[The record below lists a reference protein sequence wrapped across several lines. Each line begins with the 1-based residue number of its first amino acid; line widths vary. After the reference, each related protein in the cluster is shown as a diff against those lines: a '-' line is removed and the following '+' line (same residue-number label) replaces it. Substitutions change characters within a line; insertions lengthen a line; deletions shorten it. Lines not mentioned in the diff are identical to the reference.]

1 MAVNNPSNFFT
12 ADSNSNSYSKT
23 ITDANGKK
31 TTVNYYKQ
39 GVIKNF
45 YKISEFYNFI
55 KTPENNPITTRNHV
69 LVPYP
74 HNGTTYFAKR
84 TNDLYRMMLSFQNIS
99 SLPDMS
105 QFGRTRFRYYK
116 LAWQVFNIG

>member
-1 MAVNNPSNFFT
+1 MATNNTPTNFFT
-12 ADSNSNSYSKT
+12 AASNSATHKH
-23 ITDANGKK
+23 
-31 TTVNYYKQ
+31 

-74 HNGTTYFAKR
+74 HNGNQYFTQR
-84 TNDLYRMMLSFQNIS
+84 TGDLYRMMLSFQNIA
-99 SLPDMS
+99 SLPDMG
-105 QFGRTRFRYYK
+105 QFGRTGFGNFKCNR
-116 LAWQVFNIG
+116 